1 MFTGIIEELGKVKS
15 IAPFEGGSRISI
27 FASKILNDL
36 NINDS
41 VSVSGI
47 CLTTVYV
54 DSDYFTVEAVGE
66 TLSKTTLSTFRAGQ
80 IVNLERA
87 MTLQTRL
94 GGHIVQG
101 HINFI
106 SQVES
111 LQSRGRNW
119 LLKIIIP
126 EDQLKYCIKE
136 GSIAIDG
143 ISFTIADIS
152 SSLISINLIPHSF
165 ENTNMQYLR
174 PGDKVNVEV
183 DIIGKYIERLISKS
197 KNENRSVEQW
207 LTNLGWE

>member
-1 MFTGIIEELGKVKS
+1 MNDPRGSIWRKWDLQVHTPYSYLCNQFGTDFDVYLQKLFRVAISKQIAAIGI
-15 IAPFEGGSRISI
+15 
-27 FASKILNDL
+27 
-36 NINDS
+36 
-41 VSVSGI
+41 
-47 CLTTVYV
+47 T
-54 DSDYFTVEAVGE
+54 DYFTIEAVSE
-66 TLSKTTLSTFRAGQ
+66 TLSKTTLNTFRAGQ

-87 MTLQTRL
+87 LTLQTRL

-119 LLKIIIP
+119 LLKIKIP

-143 ISFTIADIS
+143 ISFTIADLS
-152 SSLISINLIPHSF
+152 SSLVSINLIPHSF
-165 ENTNMQYLR
+165 KNTNMQYLR
-174 PGDKVNVEV
+174 SGDKVNVEV
-183 DIIGKYIERLISKS
+183 DIIGKYIEKLIG
-197 KNENRSVEQW
+197 KNKNGNRSVEQW